1 MFIIGNHIVESRR
14 SAKEEP
20 KQRTSGSRS
29 SLIRLN
35 MSSTGEIILRSVVQK
50 FKVHAQSERESI
62 LEVAR
67 DVIQTVPPLNDKGA
81 KVRPLEKIYQKTEQ
95 EITNVTMKR
104 KRRLRKITRKTN
116 QKN

>member
-1 MFIIGNHIVESRR
+1 
-14 SAKEEP
+14 
-20 KQRTSGSRS
+20 
-29 SLIRLN
+29 

-104 KRRLRKITRKTN
+104 RCRLRKN
-116 QKN
+116 HQKNGPVAVG